1 MSSPGWPEIP
11 FPSYDFMV
19 FQSPRDWVSPASGPA
34 LFTSQ
39 HFTQCT
45 SLGLHHSSPPPLP
58 RPAAAPHT
66 SLPCRFPSTS
76 KLCSKLALFVS
87 SFNSILQSPLSA
99 IPSLFLGWCAQMGT
113 EMSVPQC
120 VRAPV
125 PAGAVG
131 STGMGIGQPLKNA
144 PVCPRSPGNTSIG
157 SLLVFTR
164 VFVEYLWV

>member
-1 MSSPGWPEIP
+1 MSFSSLRTSPVHLPALHPMYQPGSSPLLPT
-11 FPSYDFMV
+11 SA
-19 FQSPRDWVSPASGPA
+19 SAPRR
-34 LFTSQ
+34 
-39 HFTQCT
+39 
-45 SLGLHHSSPPPLP
+45 SSSHLPPLQIP
-58 RPAAAPHT
+58 QHL
-66 SLPCRFPSTS
+66 SLL
-76 KLCSKLALFVS
+76 LCSKLALFVS

-113 EMSVPQC
+113 EMWVPQC

-144 PVCPRSPGNTSIG
+144 PVCPKSSRNTSIG